1 MILHRNAIF
10 VLVFITRRTPLA
22 VPPRIGCSFL
32 DYGGCDPRSVTTHML
47 PPEALLGGLRADDGR
62 LSMIRRWSR
71 LMTMQWWYA
80 IPISGWVIS
89 LILIPVLAHRYSPTK
104 ALGWLAVMF
113 AVP

>member
-1 MILHRNAIF
+1 
-10 VLVFITRRTPLA
+10 
-22 VPPRIGCSFL
+22 
-32 DYGGCDPRSVTTHML
+32 
-47 PPEALLGGLRADDGR
+47 
-62 LSMIRRWSR
+62 
-71 LMTMQWWYA
+71 MTMQWWYA